1 MKLLVWLL
9 SEAKLYLINNYLR
22 LIVFKM
28 TKSNKEKAVDA
39 LLSLLE
45 KENYNLITIE
55 KVARRAKL
63 KKENIKADF
72 LDLDSIVHEFLN
84 NIDLEVEDLTRE
96 DANTKDPKDIIF
108 NIILNKLELYSRRRN
123 AIINLIGKESNFRN
137 KYFFQ
142 MTNITRI
149 FDNIYINDKQKNLQ
163 KLSRDIGLVH
173 IYKQTIDQ
181 WILDDDMSKIMSFL
195 DQKLTKSGKIFE
207 RISKPI
213 KFVDSLVLKFS
224 KSRSA

>member
-1 MKLLVWLL
+1 
-9 SEAKLYLINNYLR
+9 
-22 LIVFKM
+22 
-28 TKSNKEKAVDA
+28 
-39 LLSLLE
+39 
-45 KENYNLITIE
+45 
-55 KVARRAKL
+55 
-63 KKENIKADF
+63 
-72 LDLDSIVHEFLN
+72 
-84 NIDLEVEDLTRE
+84 
-96 DANTKDPKDIIF
+96 
-108 NIILNKLELYSRRRN
+108 
-123 AIINLIGKESNFRN
+123 
-137 KYFFQ
+137 

-149 FDNIYINDKQKNLQ
+149 FDNIYINDKQKNLY
-163 KLSRDIGLVH
+163 KLSRDIGLIH

>member
-1 MKLLVWLL
+1 
-9 SEAKLYLINNYLR
+9 
-22 LIVFKM
+22 M
-28 TKSNKEKAVDA
+28 TKTNKEKAVDA

-55 KVARRAKL
+55 KIARRAKL

-72 LDLDSIVHEFLN
+72 LDLDSIVCEFLN
-84 NIDLEVEDLTRE
+84 NIDLEVGDLTRE
-96 DANTKDPKDIIF
+96 DANINDPKDIIL
-108 NIILNKLELYSRRRN
+108 NIILNKLELYSGRRN

-149 FDNIYINDKQKNLQ
+149 FDNIYINANQKNLH
-163 KLSRDIGLVH
+163 KLSRDIGLIH
-173 IYKQTIDQ
+173 IYKQTVDQ

-195 DQKLTKSGKIFE
+195 DQKLIKSGEIFE
-207 RISKPI
+207 HISKPI
-213 KFVDSLVLKFS
+213 KFVDNLVSKFT

>member
-1 MKLLVWLL
+1 M
-9 SEAKLYLINNYLR
+9 ND
-22 LIVFKM
+22 
-28 TKSNKEKAVDA
+28 TNKGKAVDA
-39 LLSLLE
+39 LLSILE
-45 KENYNLITIE
+45 KENYNLITLE

-63 KKENIKADF
+63 KKEQIKADF
-72 LDLDSIVHEFLN
+72 LDLDSIVYVFLN
-84 NIDLEVEDLTRE
+84 NIDLEVGDLTRV
-96 DANTKDPKDIIF
+96 DANIKDPKDIIF

-149 FDNIYINDKQKNLQ
+149 FDNIYKNTNQKNLH
-163 KLSRDIGLVH
+163 KLSRDIGLIH
-173 IYKQTIDQ
+173 IYKQTVDQ

-195 DQKLTKSGKIFE
+195 DQKLTRSVEIFE
-207 RISKPI
+207 QISKPI
-213 KFVDSLVLKFS
+213 KFVDNLVSKFS

>member
-1 MKLLVWLL
+1 
-9 SEAKLYLINNYLR
+9 
-22 LIVFKM
+22 M
-28 TKSNKEKAVDA
+28 TKSNKEIAVDT

-163 KLSRDIGLVH
+163 KLSRDIGLIH

>member
-1 MKLLVWLL
+1 
-9 SEAKLYLINNYLR
+9 
-22 LIVFKM
+22 M
-28 TKSNKEKAVDA
+28 TKSNKEIAVDT

-149 FDNIYINDKQKNLQ
+149 FDNIHINDKQKNLQ

>member
-1 MKLLVWLL
+1 
-9 SEAKLYLINNYLR
+9 
-22 LIVFKM
+22 M
-28 TKSNKEKAVDA
+28 TKSNKEIAVDT

-137 KYFFQ
+137 KYFF
-142 MTNITRI
+142 R
-149 FDNIYINDKQKNLQ
+149 
-163 KLSRDIGLVH
+163 
-173 IYKQTIDQ
+173 
-181 WILDDDMSKIMSFL
+181 
-195 DQKLTKSGKIFE
+195 
-207 RISKPI
+207 
-213 KFVDSLVLKFS
+213 
-224 KSRSA
+224 

>member
-1 MKLLVWLL
+1 
-9 SEAKLYLINNYLR
+9 
-22 LIVFKM
+22 M
-28 TKSNKEKAVDA
+28 TKTNKEKAVDA

-72 LDLDSIVHEFLN
+72 LDLDSIVYEFFN
-84 NIDLEVEDLTRE
+84 NIDLEVGDLTRE
-96 DANTKDPKDIIF
+96 DANINDPKDIIL

-149 FDNIYINDKQKNLQ
+149 FDDIYKNDKQKNLH
-163 KLSRDIGLVH
+163 KLSRDIGLIH

-181 WILDDDMSKIMSFL
+181 W
-195 DQKLTKSGKIFE
+195 
-207 RISKPI
+207 
-213 KFVDSLVLKFS
+213 
-224 KSRSA
+224 

>member
-1 MKLLVWLL
+1 
-9 SEAKLYLINNYLR
+9 
-22 LIVFKM
+22 M
-28 TKSNKEKAVDA
+28 TKSNKEIAVDT

-195 DQKLTKSGKIFE
+195 DQKLIKSGKIFE

-213 KFVDSLVLKFS
+213 KFVDSLVSKFS

>member
-1 MKLLVWLL
+1 
-9 SEAKLYLINNYLR
+9 
-22 LIVFKM
+22 M
-28 TKSNKEKAVDA
+28 TKSNKEIAVDA

-84 NIDLEVEDLTRE
+84 NIDLEVGDLTRE

-195 DQKLTKSGKIFE
+195 DQKLIKSGKIFE

-213 KFVDSLVLKFS
+213 KFVDSLVSKFS
-224 KSRSA
+224 KSRSD

>member
-1 MKLLVWLL
+1 
-9 SEAKLYLINNYLR
+9 
-22 LIVFKM
+22 M
-28 TKSNKEKAVDA
+28 TKSNKEIAVDT

-213 KFVDSLVLKFS
+213 KFVDSLVSKFS

>member
-1 MKLLVWLL
+1 M
-9 SEAKLYLINNYLR
+9 AK
-22 LIVFKM
+22 
-28 TKSNKEKAVDA
+28 TNKEKVVDA

-45 KENYNLITIE
+45 KENYNLINIE

-72 LDLDSIVHEFLN
+72 LDLDSIVYEFLN
-84 NIDLEVEDLTRE
+84 NIDLEVGDLTRE
-96 DANTKDPKDIIF
+96 DANINDPKDIIL
-108 NIILNKLELYSRRRN
+108 NIILNKLELYSGRRN

-149 FDNIYINDKQKNLQ
+149 FDDIYKNDKQKNLH
-163 KLSRDIGLVH
+163 KLSRDIGLIH

-181 WILDDDMSKIMSFL
+181 WMLDDDMSKIMSFL
-195 DQKLTKSGKIFE
+195 DQKLIKSGEIFE
-207 RISKPI
+207 QISKPI
-213 KFVDSLVLKFS
+213 KFVDNLVSKFS

>member
-1 MKLLVWLL
+1 
-9 SEAKLYLINNYLR
+9 
-22 LIVFKM
+22 
-28 TKSNKEKAVDA
+28 
-39 LLSLLE
+39 
-45 KENYNLITIE
+45 
-55 KVARRAKL
+55 
-63 KKENIKADF
+63 
-72 LDLDSIVHEFLN
+72 
-84 NIDLEVEDLTRE
+84 
-96 DANTKDPKDIIF
+96 
-108 NIILNKLELYSRRRN
+108 
-123 AIINLIGKESNFRN
+123 
-137 KYFFQ
+137 

>member
-1 MKLLVWLL
+1 
-9 SEAKLYLINNYLR
+9 
-22 LIVFKM
+22 M
-28 TKSNKEKAVDA
+28 TKSNKEIAVDA

-84 NIDLEVEDLTRE
+84 NIDLEVGDLTRE

-195 DQKLTKSGKIFE
+195 DQKLIKSGKIFE

-213 KFVDSLVLKFS
+213 KFVDSLVSKFS

>member
-1 MKLLVWLL
+1 
-9 SEAKLYLINNYLR
+9 
-22 LIVFKM
+22 M
-28 TKSNKEKAVDA
+28 TKSNKEIAVDT